1 MRITYPKVGLS
12 VAGVLGGII
21 QQFIF
26 YHQCYV
32 TSIIVMLIIL

>member
-12 VAGVLGGII
+12 VAGVLKWSI

-26 YHQCYV
+26 YDQRYV
-32 TSIIVMLIIL
+32 TSTIVVLNL